1 MQRRTFLTFYWLILS
16 TELFDQASQYSPC
29 DADRQREQAY
39 STAISLETR
48 LSSLSKS
55 LQETLVQME
64 EAQARVWEKDTQTGP
79 IVRVLHDHQNALRDL
94 EKAGQTLEV
103 EIAQVSQFLAQK

>member
-1 MQRRTFLTFYWLILS
+1 MYTDSLVPHFLLTLS
-16 TELFDQASQYSPC
+16 TELFDQASQYAPC

-48 LSSLSKS
+48 LSTLSKS
-55 LQETLVQME
+55 LQETLEQME

-103 EIAQVSQFLAQK
+103 EIAQVSHFLAQK